1 MFNKKISIICLLL
14 LSVFV
19 MFFNLG
25 SVPLL
30 DPDEPVYAE
39 SPKEMLAA
47 GDLLSPK
54 IYGYYWFDK
63 PPMYYWL
70 VAGSY
75 KLFGINDFAARFPS
89 ALLGIVLIFTGYY
102 FANKFFNEKVA
113 MYSALILLTSVEF
126 FYLSKAAVTDITLT
140 LFLSV
145 ALFLFMQKKYY
156 LFYIFAGLATLTKGP
171 IGIIFPGFIILLYL
185 LITRNFTEIK
195 QMKIPTGFILFSIVA
210 FPWYVY
216 MYLTHGSI
224 FIETFLGFHNITR
237 FTSPEHPSGV
247 LWYYYIPVLLI
258 GFFPWSTIMVQ
269 ALHKSLTKAKEKY
282 NELLFLNIWVFF
294 IFIFF
299 RKKEV
304 CY

>member
-75 KLFGINDFAARFPS
+75 KIFGINDFAARFPS

-156 LFYIFAGLATLTKGP
+156 LFY
-171 IGIIFPGFIILLYL
+171 
-185 LITRNFTEIK
+185 
-195 QMKIPTGFILFSIVA
+195 FSCQ
-210 FPWYVY
+210 
-216 MYLTHGSI
+216 L
-224 FIETFLGFHNITR
+224 
-237 FTSPEHPSGV
+237 
-247 LWYYYIPVLLI
+247 
-258 GFFPWSTIMVQ
+258 
-269 ALHKSLTKAKEKY
+269 
-282 NELLFLNIWVFF
+282 
-294 IFIFF
+294 
-299 RKKEV
+299 
-304 CY
+304 